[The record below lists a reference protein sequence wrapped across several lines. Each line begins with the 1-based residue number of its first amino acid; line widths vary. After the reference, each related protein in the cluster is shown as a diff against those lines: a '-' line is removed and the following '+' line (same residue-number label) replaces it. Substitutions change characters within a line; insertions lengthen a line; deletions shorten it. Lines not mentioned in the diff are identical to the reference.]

1 MPIIDD
7 KGPHAGAEPEYE
19 GDALMIGPDTDPA
32 TLVGRFGALDLI
44 AVGFPKSADGRGFSL
59 ARRLRHLGF
68 SGRLRAKG
76 WLLPDQYAYA
86 RACGFDDV
94 AVDAEHFARH
104 GAEAWTRAATAPVAP
119 PFRTRQTARAAA

>member
-7 KGPHAGAEPEYE
+7 TGPHDAAEPDYE
-19 GDALMIGPDTDPA
+19 GAALLIGPDADPA
-32 TLVGRFGALDLI
+32 TLTGRFGALELI
-44 AVGFPKSADGRGFSL
+44 AVAFPKSADGRGFSL
-59 ARRLRHLGF
+59 ARRLRHLGY

-94 AVDAEHFARH
+94 AVDAAHFARH
-104 GAEAWTRAATAPVAP
+104 GAEAWTQAATAPVAP
-119 PFRTRQTARAAA
+119 PFRARQTPRAAA

>member
-7 KGPHAGAEPEYE
+7 KGPRAEAEPDYE
-19 GDALMIGPDTDPA
+19 GAALLVGPDADPA
-32 TLVGRFGALDLI
+32 TLVGRFDALDLI
-44 AVGFPKSADGRGFSL
+44 AIGFPKSADGRGFSL

-76 WLLPDQYAYA
+76 WLLPDQYGYA

-94 AVDAEHFARH
+94 AVDAEHYARH
-104 GAEAWTRAATAPVAP
+104 GAEAWARAAAAPVAP
-119 PFRTRQTARAAA
+119 PFRARPSARPAA